1 MTKQTFRYLKSHI
14 KRSLT
19 MENNAITKQQAKAT
33 AHDSAS
39 ADSELYKLGTFI
51 TAGFA
56 VAIGIWSLICLSS
69 AMISD
74 GGPVALVKS
83 MITAIT
89 GS

>member
-1 MTKQTFRYLKSHI
+1 
-14 KRSLT
+14 
-19 MENNAITKQQAKAT
+19 MENNAITKQQTKAT
-33 AHDSAS
+33 AHDSAT

-51 TAGFA
+51 TAAFA
-56 VAIGIWSLICLSS
+56 IAIGAWSLICLSS
-69 AMISD
+69 AMISG